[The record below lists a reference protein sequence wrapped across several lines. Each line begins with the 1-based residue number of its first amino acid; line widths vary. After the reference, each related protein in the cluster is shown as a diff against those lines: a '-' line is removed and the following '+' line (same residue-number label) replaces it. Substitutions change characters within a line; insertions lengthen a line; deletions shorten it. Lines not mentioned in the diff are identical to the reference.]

1 MKNDKLKQDFIDAF
15 GEEKWKQEEM
25 LSKLM
30 PIHRDLCKFLGIEMV
45 PVIFEDIEE
54 DSRFYFKE
62 QYIIISTRM
71 LPKYSDVVKSLVH
84 EVRHGYQY
92 HCMFDPNSKEKPI
105 LINNWLEDFGKL
117 INPLTLLKMGYD
129 GNDYLLNTMELD
141 AHAFSKWYLK
151 EKLFIETHYPQPE
164 YDEILDAY
172 IRKYFN

>member
-1 MKNDKLKQDFIDAF
+1 MKKDELKQGFIDAF
-15 GEEKWKQEEM
+15 GEEKWKEQEM

-30 PIHRDLCKFLGIEMV
+30 PIHKDLCKFLGIEMV

-62 QYIIISTRM
+62 QYIVISRRM
-71 LPKYSDVVKSLVH
+71 LPRYSDVVKSLVH

-92 HCMFDPNSKEKPI
+92 YCMLNSDSKENPI
-105 LINNWLEDFGKL
+105 LINNWLDDFEKL
-117 INPLTLLKMGYD
+117 INPLLVFNLGYD
-129 GNDYLLNTMELD
+129 ANDYLLNTMELD